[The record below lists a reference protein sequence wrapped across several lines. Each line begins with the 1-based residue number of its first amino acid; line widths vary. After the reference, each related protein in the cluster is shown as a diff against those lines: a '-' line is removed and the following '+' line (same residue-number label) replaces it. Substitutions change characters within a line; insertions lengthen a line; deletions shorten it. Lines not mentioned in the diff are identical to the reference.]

1 MPYFL
6 VSNFSSNF
14 LVLEF
19 GKKNVSRLES
29 TGCARRLFVFTRR
42 VILLG
47 RHRSEMQ
54 VVIDLCLE
62 GMPCVSALRRFS
74 LEARRQRQIVVV
86 LLMIDFMLIISP
98 FQKLHWDFQERPRE
112 NVTKEPQ
119 IIIEKEPHIFWF
131 ASSCIV
137 GSLYEG
143 SLSLWTEYL
152 VELGTIENVR
162 SGSTRPR
169 VLVGLRICAPRPQT
183 VRIRGAVGAC

>member
-1 MPYFL
+1 
-6 VSNFSSNF
+6 
-14 LVLEF
+14 
-19 GKKNVSRLES
+19 
-29 TGCARRLFVFTRR
+29 
-42 VILLG
+42 
-47 RHRSEMQ
+47 MQ

-169 VLVGLRICAPRPQT
+169 VLVGLRICGRDHRLSESGVLLVLVDLSPDTGHHLSHQMPNLSSHSST
-183 VRIRGAVGAC
+183 